1 MKWFLCEEIT
11 YKQHMVLL
19 FYLGVSLS
27 PPLSSGY
34 LSGLVSLPHSSF
46 VYPRVNTHT
55 HRVSRIKKP
64 LDKQRNLRSA
74 FPRQVRDVS
83 GSISTVLIF
92 KLLHFFHLSSTSN
105 LPPTLRTQGMFHTFS
120 SKLCHFMPLCIA
132 AEQVTH
138 ICATASREEVAA
150 YSALT

>member
-1 MKWFLCEEIT
+1 MWRDYIQTT
-11 YKQHMVLL
+11 YGSSIL
-19 FYLGVSLS
+19 FGCFPESSVIWLPQWLGFPTSQ
-27 PPLSSGY
+27 
-34 LSGLVSLPHSSF
+34 LVCLATSQ
-46 VYPRVNTHT
+46 HT

-92 KLLHFFHLSSTSN
+92 KLLHFFHLSTTSN
-105 LPPTLRTQGMFHTFS
+105 LPPTLRIQGMFHTFS

-138 ICATASREEVAA
+138 ICATASRQEVAA